1 MLALRD
7 KNRAWF
13 LHDDRKFYQSVHVV
27 YDRKENTLDSLMDLL
42 GGKVIDT
49 TNLKPIVF
57 NVMKSKKATL
67 DYLLKWDFLHNSTR
81 VLLANEKALKVLN
94 EVVQGEF
101 QALLAEV
108 RMYDGT
114 VINDYYIINVI
125 IRKDMMN
132 KEKSILKPEEE
143 RESWD
148 MYEKCFYDISCLG
161 GSEIAIDDDSK
172 ITLGSENLRRA
183 VREAKLT
190 GLEFNE
196 SWGGICFI
204 E

>member
-1 MLALRD
+1 MLVSKD
-7 KNRAWF
+7 ENRAWF

-27 YDRKENTLDSLMDLL
+27 YDRQINILHPLMDLL

-57 NVMKSKKATL
+57 NVMESRRATL
-67 DYLLKWDFLHNSTR
+67 EYLLKWDFLHNSTSTFMGNKKAIR
-81 VLLANEKALKVLN
+81 VLD
-94 EVVQGEF
+94 EVAKGEF
-101 QALLAEV
+101 QALPAEI
-108 RMYDGT
+108 RMHNGT
-114 VINDYYIINVI
+114 VINDYYVINVTT
-125 IRKDMMN
+125 RKEMMN
-132 KEKSILKPEEE
+132 KEKSILRPEEE

-148 MYEKCFYDISCLG
+148 IYEKCFYDKNCLG
-161 GSEIAIDDDSK
+161 ESEIAIDNSK
-172 ITLGSENLRRA
+172 IILGSENLRRA
-183 VREAKLT
+183 VREAKLA